1 VEQLGIPR
9 RHHHRRAGR
18 QFWAGE
24 RLDTFVKG
32 ADNALW
38 HKWFAGG
45 WSDWE
50 SLGGIIDNEPAATTW
65 STGAMVKAPT
75 GAKAGDMPTG
85 KMK

>member
-1 VEQLGIPR
+1 MAWSNWESLGGIIT
-9 RHHHRRAGR
+9 AGPAVSS
-18 QFWAGE
+18 WAGE

-50 SLGGIIDNEPAATTW
+50 SLGGIIDGSPAAVSW
-65 STGAMVKAPT
+65 SSGRIDVFARE
-75 GAKAGDMPTG
+75 TG